1 MPTTTG
7 ETPPD
12 DSDKS
17 PEELWFLRYRALL
30 RAGLVTDFETFLQ
43 DEVPPHLHEKV
54 RKKKQGWDELVAM
67 IGHEPDDVD
76 LAVVL
81 DEWADPGPT
90 QTFGDIGA
98 GGGGGD
104 DDADI
109 EQLLGDLAS
118 NKEFRER
125 YEIDRKIGQGGGG
138 DILRVWDRRLKRI
151 LAMKVM
157 RRSDKPAEE
166 QDDSEQDKER
176 RKLLRFRAE
185 ALVTAQLDHPGI
197 LPVHDIG
204 LDEDGL
210 VFFTMKY
217 VRGRRN
223 LARIFDMVARA
234 QEDWTVNR
242 AVGSILRVCEAV
254 AYAHSKNVMHRDI
267 KPANIMVGEYGET
280 YLLDWGLARR
290 LDEANASGAMQEFV
304 EDLAGALELESPGH
318 LPPDSGEG
326 LGPGDV
332 VQIADW
338 LFTRDGNV
346 MGTPPYM
353 SPEQAWGRVDQVGEQ
368 SDVYSLGALMYHLL
382 TDRPPYCDKGE
393 RPFPVQV
400 LVRVR
405 AGGLTPVAELA
416 PDAAPGLVEI
426 CEKAMSREPAAR
438 YTSAAAMAR
447 ALEDYLE
454 DISEAREEARL
465 QAQRANKIN
474 ELLVQMLASADP
486 RSAQGEDVTVLQ
498 VLEQFSKRIE
508 EGLIPTP
515 LDEAA
520 LRRTI
525 GNVFK
530 ELGEHATARRHLERA
545 LELYERIL
553 GFDHRE
559 TLAAATDLA
568 VLMRV
573 MARDQD
579 GLRESEHLLT
589 QIRDVQVERLGA
601 GHLDNLRTLLV
612 LSETIRRLRQGG
624 LREVRDLL
632 LQVVEGRRRLLGD
645 EHVDTLTAM
654 NRLAMV
660 LWDIDRADP
669 EAERLLRQAVDGLRR
684 TQGDRFPET
693 LSAMTDLAG
702 VLQQTGRLEEAEDL
716 LRRSLDGQRVVLGE
730 FHPETVMSLANLG
743 WLLTKRGQ
751 YHEAEAILR
760 RVVELQR
767 RSLGEESPDLLVYR
781 NNLAKT
787 IQLLGRPREA
797 LEILEDVLAIASRVQ
812 EEQGARGAA
821 EGRGEDDDK
830 PSWHVGRFR
839 HNLAGCLVEVGELSR
854 AHVEYGTALEELR
867 VALGAPHAVTHETFQ
882 AVVALEKR
890 LTAERIPFTPI
901 DRRPYEKGDSAD
913 PESQGPGSS
922 GPDPSGPAPSGPERS
937 GPDAD
942 AGGEAESD
950 A

>member
-7 ETPPD
+7 EMPPD
-12 DSDKS
+12 DPDKS
-17 PEELWFLRYRALL
+17 PEELWFLRYRALK
-30 RAGLVTDFETFLQ
+30 RAGKVTDFETFLS
-43 DEVPPHLHEKV
+43 DEVPKELHDKV
-54 RKKKQGWDELVAM
+54 RKKKEDWDDLVAL
-67 IGHEPDDVD
+67 IGREPDDVD

-81 DEWADPGPT
+81 DEWADPGLT

-98 GGGGGD
+98 GGGGDDGGD
-104 DDADI
+104 IDV
-109 EQLLGDLAS
+109 LLGDLAFDR
-118 NKEFRER
+118 EFRER

-138 DILRVWDRRLKRI
+138 DILRVWDRRLRRI

-157 RRSDKPAEE
+157 RRPDKPAEE
-166 QDDSEQDKER
+166 QDDDEQKKEK

-204 LDEDGL
+204 LDENGL

-290 LDEANASGAMQEFV
+290 LGEADASGAMQDFV
-304 EDLAGALELESPGH
+304 EDLADDIQLETAGH
-318 LPPDSGEG
+318 LSPESGEG

-332 VQIADW
+332 VQFADW

-353 SPEQAWGRVDQVGEQ
+353 SPEQAWGHVDQVGER

-382 TDRPPYCDKGE
+382 SDRPPYCDKGE
-393 RPFPVQV
+393 RPFPLQV

-405 AGGLTPVAELA
+405 AGGLTPVTELA
-416 PDAAPGLVEI
+416 PDAPPGLVEI
-426 CEKAMSREPAAR
+426 CEKAMTRDPAGR
-438 YTSAAAMAR
+438 YTSASDMAR

-474 ELLVQMLASADP
+474 ELLVQMLTSADP

-498 VLEQFSKRIE
+498 VLERFSQRIE
-508 EGLIPTP
+508 RGLIPTP

-520 LRRTI
+520 LRRTM
-525 GNVFK
+525 GNVFR
-530 ELGEHATARRHLERA
+530 ELGKHQIARQHLTRA
-545 LELYERIL
+545 HELYDEIL
-553 GFDHRE
+553 GFKHRE

-568 VLMRV
+568 VLMRI
-573 MARDQD
+573 MAKDQD
-579 GLRESEHLLT
+579 GLRESEHLLL
-589 QIRDVQVERLGA
+589 QIRDVQAEGSEP
-601 GHLDNLRTLLV
+601 LDTLRTLLV
-612 LSETIRRLRQGG
+612 LSETVRRLRQGG
-624 LREVRDLL
+624 LAEVRDLL
-632 LQVVEGRRRLLGD
+632 VQVVEGRRRLLGD
-645 EHVDTLTAM
+645 EHVETLTAM

-660 LWDIDRADP
+660 LSNIDQADP

-684 TQGDRFPET
+684 TRGDRFPET
-693 LSAMTDLAG
+693 LSAMSDLATL
-702 VLQQTGRLEEAEDL
+702 LQQTDRLEEAEDL
-716 LRRSLDGQRVVLGE
+716 QRRSLDGQRVVLGE

-743 WLLTKRGQ
+743 WLLTRSGQ
-751 YHEAEAILR
+751 LHESEAILR

-767 RSLGEESPDLLVYR
+767 HALGEEAPDLLVYR

-787 IQLLGRPREA
+787 LRLLGRPREA
-797 LEILEDVLAIASRVQ
+797 LEMFDEVLTIASRLKPRQ
-812 EEQGARGAA
+812 WDDGDEEAGDER
-821 EGRGEDDDK
+821 RGEK
-830 PSWHVGRFR
+830 PSWHAARIR
-839 HNLAGCLVEVGELSR
+839 HNLAGCLVDLGELPR
-854 AHVEYGTALEELR
+854 AHVEYATALEQLR
-867 VALGAPHAVTHETFQ
+867 AALGPFHAVTKETFR
-882 AVVALEKR
+882 ALEALEDR
-890 LTAERIPFTPI
+890 MTAEGVPFTPI
-901 DRRPYEKGDSAD
+901 DRTPYEKGDSPD
-913 PESQGPGSS
+913 PGSS
-922 GPDPSGPAPSGPERS
+922 EPGGT

-942 AGGEAESD
+942 SEGEGEAGV
-950 A
+950 

>member
-1 MPTTTG
+1 MPTTTST
-7 ETPPD
+7 EPPD

-17 PEELWFLRYRALL
+17 PAERWFLRYRALA
-30 RAGLVTDFETFLQ
+30 RVERVTGFEAFLS
-43 DEVPPHLHEKV
+43 DEVPEDLRDEV
-54 RKKKQGWDELVAM
+54 REIKQSFDDLVRL

-76 LAVVL
+76 VTAVL
-81 DEWADPGPT
+81 DEGIDPGPT
-90 QTFGDIGA
+90 QTFDGVGA
-98 GGGGGD
+98 GGGD
-104 DDADI
+104 DNGKGLD
-109 EQLLGDLAS
+109 ELLGDLAS
-118 NKEFRER
+118 DAEFRER
-125 YEIDRKIGQGGGG
+125 YRIEQKIGRGGGG

-157 RRSDKPAEE
+157 RRIEKRADV
-166 QDDSEQDKER
+166 QDDDEQER
-176 RKLLRFRAE
+176 EQRNLLRFRAE

-204 LDEDGL
+204 LDEAGL

-223 LARIFDMVARA
+223 LKRIFDMVARA
-234 QEDWTVNR
+234 QEGWTVNR

-254 AYAHSKNVMHRDI
+254 AYGHSKNVMHRDI

-290 LDEANASGAMQEFV
+290 LDESDVSGALKGFV
-304 EDLAGALELESPGH
+304 DDLAGEAQLGTPGSAD
-318 LPPDSGEG
+318 PGSGEP
-326 LGPGDV
+326 LEPDDV
-332 VQIADW
+332 LQIADW
-338 LFTRDGNV
+338 LFTRDGKI

-353 SPEQAWGRVDQVGEQ
+353 SPEQARGEVAQVGER

-382 TDRPPYCDKGE
+382 TDRPPYCEKGE
-393 RPFPVQV
+393 RPIPLTV
-400 LVRVR
+400 LFRVR
-405 AGGLTPVAELA
+405 TGGLTPVAEFA
-416 PDAAPGLVEI
+416 PDAPPGLVEI
-426 CEKAMSREPAAR
+426 CEKAMAREPVGRFA
-438 YTSAAAMAR
+438 SASDMAR

-498 VLEQFSKRIE
+498 ILEQFSQRIE

-525 GNVFK
+525 GNVFR

-545 LELYERIL
+545 LELYDQIL
-553 GFDHRE
+553 GFKHRE

-573 MARDQD
+573 MARDRD
-579 GLRESEHLLT
+579 GLRESEHLLG
-589 QIRDVQVERLGA
+589 QIRAVQDETIGE
-601 GHLDNLRTLLV
+601 GHLDTLRTLLV
-612 LSETIRRLRQGG
+612 LSETVRRLRQGG
-624 LREVRDLL
+624 LEEVRDLL
-632 LQVVEGRRRLLGD
+632 LQVVEGRRRQLGD
-645 EHVDTLTAM
+645 EHVETLTAM

-669 EAERLLRQAVDGLRR
+669 EAERLLRQAVEGLRR

-702 VLQQTGRLEEAEDL
+702 VLQQTDRLEEAEDL

-751 YHEAEAILR
+751 LHESEAILR

-787 IQLLGRPREA
+787 IRLQGRPREA
-797 LEILEDVLAIASRVQ
+797 LEILEDVLDVASRLQV
-812 EEQGARGAA
+812 EEH
-821 EGRGEDDDK
+821 DDE

-839 HNLAGCLVEVGELSR
+839 HNLAGCLLDLGELPR
-854 AHVEYGTALEELR
+854 AHGEYATALEELR
-867 VALGAPHAVTHETFQ
+867 VALGPHHAVTQESFR
-882 AVVALEKR
+882 AVVALER
-890 LTAERIPFTPI
+890 RMTAERVPFTPI
-901 DRRPYEKGDSAD
+901 DRTPFEETDAPD
-913 PESQGPGSS
+913 PESAEPG
-922 GPDPSGPAPSGPERS
+922 GS

-942 AGGEAESD
+942 DEGEGEAGVSL
-950 A
+950 